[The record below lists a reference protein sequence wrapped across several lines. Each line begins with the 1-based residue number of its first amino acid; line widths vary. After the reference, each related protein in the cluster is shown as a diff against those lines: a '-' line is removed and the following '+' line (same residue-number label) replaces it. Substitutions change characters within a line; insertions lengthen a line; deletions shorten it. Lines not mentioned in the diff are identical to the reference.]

1 MPMQLAAADRKILLI
16 AGGAFVVMIGLA
28 LLSIRGKDSSANVP
42 SIYSTASGGCK
53 AAYTLLRESGYK
65 TKAWE
70 LPLGELGE
78 GKGKTLILLAPS
90 VFAPKEDKQKL
101 ESFLRSGGR
110 LIAAGQ
116 FAGYYLPI
124 NQAMPDPMG
133 GSAWSRVTALSL
145 SPITHAA
152 PAIHLATQAF
162 WQPGTGVVGLY
173 GDAEKPVVVEYKIGE
188 GKVLWLAS
196 ATPLTN
202 AGLREEGNLEFFLSA
217 IEDGGPST
225 ILWDEYVHGYQ
236 HASASTSTNRMV
248 GWIALQAGLFGI
260 AILLAYSRRSGPIW
274 IPEGERRLSPLEF
287 VHTLGLM
294 YEQAKA
300 GGVAVQIS
308 CQRFR
313 YLLTRR
319 LGLPL
324 NSTVS
329 ELARAVHNRWAIGEK
344 DFSTTLSE
352 CESCQYDAKVPANT
366 ALRLVQELFDY
377 EVRLKLVQ
385 APHRE
390 KKAWKQS

>member
-1 MPMQLAAADRKILLI
+1 
-16 AGGAFVVMIGLA
+16 
-28 LLSIRGKDSSANVP
+28 
-42 SIYSTASGGCK
+42 
-53 AAYTLLRESGYK
+53 
-65 TKAWE
+65 
-70 LPLGELGE
+70 
-78 GKGKTLILLAPS
+78 
-90 VFAPKEDKQKL
+90 
-101 ESFLRSGGR
+101 
-110 LIAAGQ
+110 
-116 FAGYYLPI
+116 
-124 NQAMPDPMG
+124 
-133 GSAWSRVTALSL
+133 
-145 SPITHAA
+145 
-152 PAIHLATQAF
+152 
-162 WQPGTGVVGLY
+162 VVGLY

-188 GKVLWLAS
+188 GEVLWLAS

-344 DFSTTLSE
+344 DFSATLSE
-352 CESCQYDAKVPANT
+352 CESCQYDAKVPAHT

-377 EVRLKLVQ
+377 EVQLKLLQ